1 MLKKVVK
8 ALIYFL
14 LFIVLITISYLTSE
28 FVLSRMSNK
37 ILKEQEAEIEVFI
50 KSNGVHTDIV
60 LPIFTDTIDWTK
72 FFPFE
77 NTLSKSKD
85 FNYIAIGW
93 GDKGFYIDTPEW
105 KDLKV
110 STAIIAASGIGNT
123 LIHTTF
129 YKEIFEDYLTFS
141 YKISRP
147 QYARIVSII
156 KQNLKY
162 SDGKTILVKTDAQY
176 GQNDA
181 FYEAFGSYSIF
192 HTCNTW
198 TNNLL
203 KEAQMPSSKWL
214 AFDKGILFQF
224 RKVKK

>member
-1 MLKKVVK
+1 MLKKVLK
-8 ALIYFL
+8 TLIYFL
-14 LFIVLITISYLTSE
+14 LLIFLISITYLTSE

-37 ILKEQEAEIEVFI
+37 ILKVQEPEIEVFI

-60 LPIFTDTIDWTK
+60 LPIFTDIIDWTK

-77 NTLSKSKD
+77 DTLAKSRN
-85 FNYIAIGW
+85 FNYIAVGW
-93 GDKGFYIDTPEW
+93 GDRGFYIDTPEW

-110 STAIIAASGIGNT
+110 KTALIAASGIGQT

-129 YKEIFEDYLTFS
+129 YEEILEDDLTFS

-162 SDGKTILVKTDAQY
+162 NDGKTILVKTDAQY